1 MSAQP
6 RVPQVSESDRP
17 RGAQIDPASQAALE
31 RAESLD
37 APTLQ
42 PAPTGQDTQPGSLA
56 AASTTG
62 VPAYQRPTPRQARI
76 HELRK
81 VAGDRLTYLR
91 SPEHTEKPEE
101 GEAAPE
107 LAPPE
112 FTPLTPNHRHP
123 YQAHVAWEQPDRH
136 TLVDWYPDGK
146 TTTLILWDRDRPDGQ
161 VVTATSAEADLR
173 TAYHDCERQLRLKR
187 HDVAVLLKR
196 IEAQQLAID
205 TQRLIVKGLVD
216 ALDTVDQERY
226 ALRDRVANL
235 EAINTCS
242 QCGDVVEGET
252 VVCQTCYHAVAAPP
266 PATGEHPLDATT
278 LAILRSGWPK
288 LTREGGY
295 FAMLDGS
302 ATVTTKRF
310 SFAAALLGDL
320 ANPRVDQR
328 GLAWQTLVR
337 AHTGRL
343 EA

>member
-6 RVPQVSESDRP
+6 RVPQVSDSDRP
-17 RGAQIDPASQAALE
+17 RAAIDPASQAALE
-31 RAESLD
+31 RAESID

-42 PAPTGQDTQPGSLA
+42 PAPTGQDTRPGSLA
-56 AASTTG
+56 AVAAHG

-76 HELRK
+76 HELCQK
-81 VAGDRLTYLR
+81 AQGQ
-91 SPEHTEKPEE
+91 
-101 GEAAPE
+101 
-107 LAPPE
+107 LAYVEFVIPE
-112 FTPLTPNHRHP
+112 FAPLTPNHRHP
-123 YQAHVAWEQPDRH
+123 YKTHVAWEQPDHH
-136 TLVDWYPDGK
+136 TLVDWYPEGK

-226 ALRDRVANL
+226 ALRDRVADL

-302 ATVTTKRF
+302 ATDTTKRF

-343 EA
+343 QEA

>member
-1 MSAQP
+1 MPTHARAPQP
-6 RVPQVSESDRP
+6 TTSDRP
-17 RGAQIDPASQAALE
+17 RVTIDPASKVALE

-37 APTLQ
+37 VPAVQ
-42 PAPTGQDTQPGSLA
+42 PAPVGQDTQPGSLA
-56 AASTTG
+56 AVSTTG
-62 VPAYQRPTPRQARI
+62 VNAYHRPTPRQARI
-76 HELRK
+76 HELRQK
-81 VAGDRLTYLR
+81 AQD
-91 SPEHTEKPEE
+91 K
-101 GEAAPE
+101 
-107 LAPPE
+107 LAYVEFVIPE
-112 FTPLTPNHRHP
+112 FAPLTPNHRHP
-123 YQAHVAWEQPDRH
+123 YKTHVAWEQPDHH

-161 VVTATSAEADLR
+161 VVTTTSVESDIRA
-173 TAYHDCERQLRLKR
+173 AYRDCERQLRLKR

-226 ALRDRVANL
+226 ALRDRVADL

-278 LAILRSGWPK
+278 LAILRSGWPN

-302 ATVTTKRF
+302 ATDTTKRF